1 MNEQVKK
8 TKGCFRTI
16 IIMLV
21 TVIISVVVTFYLVNY
36 YLFPKKFDS
45 VNLNVT
51 ETSVLNDKLNKFGL
65 LNFLDEDEQNNKIQ
79 PEKYTEV
86 GASRE
91 VNFTEKEL
99 NALLAKKTDLSEQIA
114 IDLSTDLASVKAIIK
129 LDEDFPFLGG
139 KSLTVSAGAKLAYES
154 GRPIVILKGVKLW
167 GVPLPN
173 AWLGDLKNI
182 DLVKEFGGDEGFWQS
197 FADGIEH
204 IKVSEGVLNIKLKE

>member
-1 MNEQVKK
+1 M
-8 TKGCFRTI
+8 
-16 IIMLV
+16 
-21 TVIISVVVTFYLVNY
+21 
-36 YLFPKKFDS
+36 
-45 VNLNVT
+45 
-51 ETSVLNDKLNKFGL
+51 
-65 LNFLDEDEQNNKIQ
+65 
-79 PEKYTEV
+79 
-86 GASRE
+86 
-91 VNFTEKEL
+91 
-99 NALLAKKTDLSEQIA
+99 AKKTDLSEQIA

-204 IKVSEGVLNIKLKE
+204 IKVSEGVLNIKLKEWKYWFLPENISKYVCLICCCYYRILEVLFYSEITWVN